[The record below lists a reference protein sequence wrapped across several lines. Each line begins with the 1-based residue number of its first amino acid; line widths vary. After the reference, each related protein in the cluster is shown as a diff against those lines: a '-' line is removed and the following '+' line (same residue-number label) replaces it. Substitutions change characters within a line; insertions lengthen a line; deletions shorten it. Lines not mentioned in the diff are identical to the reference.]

1 MAERVGFCVKQWDTV
16 FPTAVGDVAL
26 IDRLSHHAEMTSR
39 ADPWL
44 QLNKARD
51 LSPNLR
57 LHEDDQGQ
65 VRDRAATA
73 WRVAPNVCSNDEY
86 QRTGGEW

>member
-1 MAERVGFCVKQWDTV
+1 MGAT
-16 FPTAVGDVAL
+16 
-26 IDRLSHHAEMTSR
+26 HHAEITSR

-65 VRDRAATA
+65 VRDRAAKA
-73 WRVAPNVCSNDEY
+73 WRVAPN
-86 QRTGGEW
+86 RL